1 MNRRTRAVLLAVAA
15 LLTACAGTPPPEWAA
30 DAHAAMQRTQAAVL
44 AGEARIE
51 AVEFQ
56 LARSQIARS
65 GRTDLLARAELMRCA
80 ALAAS
85 LAGGDCPGFEAR
97 RADAMP
103 ADRAYADYLAGRLAL
118 ADAALLPAVHQA
130 AARGEQ
136 GGLAAIDD
144 PLTRLVAAATVL
156 QAGRADDATVALAV
170 DTASAQGWRRAVLSW
185 LGVQHR
191 RALAAGDE
199 ATAARLQR
207 RIDAAGGAGGS
218 GDTGGRG
225 APAR

>member
-1 MNRRTRAVLLAVAA
+1 MSRAQRVVPWAVAA
-15 LLTACAGTPPPEWAA
+15 LLTACAGTPAPEWAA

-97 RADAMP
+97 RDDATP
-103 ADRAYADYLAGRLAL
+103 ADRAYAAYLAGRLPV
-118 ADAALLPAVHQA
+118 ADVALLPAVHQA

-136 GGLAAIDD
+136 TGLAATAD
-144 PLTRLVAAATVL
+144 PLTRLVAASTVL
-156 QAGRADDATVALAV
+156 QAGRASDATVALAV
-170 DTASAQGWRRAVLSW
+170 DTASAQGWRRAVLAW

-191 RALAAGDE
+191 RAVAAGDE
-199 ATAARLQR
+199 AAAVRLQR
-207 RIDAAGGAGGS
+207 RIDAAGGVGTAL
-218 GDTGGRG
+218 R
-225 APAR
+225 